1 MCPCVCARMRARV
14 CVCVYISGA
23 QKREFD
29 PLELEFQVVVR
40 CPMMLVLRAA
50 MLLAKSHFSSLH
62 VLVHARK
69 VKSANQVHQD
79 LQKCGGFLQ
88 TMKTQW
94 TMNTSEF
101 SD

>member
-23 QKREFD
+23 QKRESD

-50 MLLAKSHFSSLH
+50 VFLAKEP
-62 VLVHARK
+62 
-69 VKSANQVHQD
+69 
-79 LQKCGGFLQ
+79 FLQ
-88 TMKTQW
+88 SSCACSCKESEERKPSSSRLTKMWWFSTNNENTMDY
-94 TMNTSEF
+94 EY
-101 SD
+101 